1 MTVPR
6 ILQVN
11 ISREGQTMKTSAL
24 LVSAFLL
31 LAGCD
36 RQQDGV
42 VAFQSNRDG
51 NFEIYTMN
59 ADGSSQQRLTQHPA
73 NDIAAAW
80 SPDGSRIAF
89 ASDRDG
95 TWDIYTMRP
104 DGSDLKQLTRGQGAN
119 TAPSWGNGG
128 STILFIS
135 TRDAVNGDVY
145 RMTADGSATDRI
157 TADSLVKDT
166 PVMTRDGKAVL
177 VTLNIKGRFSIA
189 SIALGSRKVT
199 VLTPPDHDSETPV
212 IAPYGDE
219 VMFATNRDGN
229 YEIYSMTTAGAS
241 QTRLT
246 ANDVDDRMPS
256 YTATQ
261 GEVLVAKKGGVYRVT
276 LATKKET
283 VLSYK
288 GDYAPAWHTR

>member
-1 MTVPR
+1 MR
-6 ILQVN
+6 
-11 ISREGQTMKTSAL
+11 TSAILCLAIL
-24 LVSAFLL
+24 LV
-31 LAGCD
+31 AGCD
-36 RQQDGV
+36 RQRDGIV
-42 VAFQSNRDG
+42 TFQSNRDG

-59 ADGSSQQRLTQHPA
+59 ADGSGQQRLTQHPA
-73 NDIAAAW
+73 NDISPVW

-95 TWDIYTMRP
+95 TWDIYTMRA

-128 STILFIS
+128 TTLVFIS
-135 TRDAVNGDVY
+135 TRDAVNGNVY

-177 VTLNIKGRFSIA
+177 VTLNLKGRFSIA
-189 SIALGSRKVT
+189 SIVLASRKVT
-199 VLTPPDHDSETPV
+199 ILTPPDHDSEMPV
-212 IAPYGDE
+212 VSSGDDE
-219 VMFATNRDGN
+219 VMFATNRDGT
-229 YEIYSMTTAGAS
+229 YEIYSMTTSGAS

-246 ANDVDDRMPS
+246 VNDVDDRMPS
-256 YTATQ
+256 YTATP
-261 GEVLVAKKGGVYRVT
+261 GEVLVAKKGGIYRIA

>member
-1 MTVPR
+1 MRTCA
-6 ILQVN
+6 ILLL
-11 ISREGQTMKTSAL
+11 TLL
-24 LVSAFLL
+24 LV
-31 LAGCD
+31 AGCD
-36 RQQDGV
+36 RQRDGV

-59 ADGSSQQRLTQHPA
+59 ADGSAQQRLTQNPA
-73 NDIAAAW
+73 NDIAPAW
-80 SPDGSRIAF
+80 SPDGSRVAF

-119 TAPSWGNGG
+119 TAPSWGNRG
-128 STILFIS
+128 TTLLFIS

-166 PVMTRDGKAVL
+166 PVLTRDGKAVL
-177 VTLNIKGRFSIA
+177 VTLNNKGRFAIG
-189 SIALGSRKVT
+189 SIALASRNVT
-199 VLTPPDHDSETPV
+199 ILTPTDHDTEMPV
-212 IAPYGDE
+212 IATEGDE
-219 VMFATNRDGN
+219 VLCAANRDGN
-229 YEIYSMTTAGAS
+229 YEIYSMTTSGAS

-256 YTATQ
+256 YTATP
-261 GEVLVAKKGGVYRVT
+261 GEILVAKKGGIYRIV

-283 VLSYK
+283 MLSYK